1 MDLIE
6 KNSQIAIATT
16 ATFFALDLVLPEEH
30 RYLEKLSYKHFLL
43 LTTYLTAGL
52 FLCDK
57 GGRCGNRIDHLR
69 LSVQHCRKA
78 VRICAVLKWI
88 LAIFLST
95 R

>member
-30 RYLEKLSYKHFLL
+30 RYLEKLSYKNFLL

-57 GGRCGNRIDHLR
+57 GREMWKSYRSSPT
-69 LSVQHCRKA
+69 LS
-78 VRICAVLKWI
+78 
-88 LAIFLST
+88 ST
-95 R
+95 LPESS